1 MGITLLVTERAPKVF
16 SSSIL
21 IRDTLNMVWSQSSK
35 SQNIIY
41 LDKLYVFRAKVWG
54 NQREIRGH
62 ILVTVWAK
70 EKSITHRLN
79 PKYSDSPIHYFQS
92 QEGTHD
98 TIRDVMIELTWKL
111 LFELHLFVLQSFYKM

>member
-1 MGITLLVTERAPKVF
+1 MGITLLVTERAPKF

-21 IRDTLNMVWSQSSK
+21 IRDTLNINLEIK
-35 SQNIIY
+35 IKKYNIY

-70 EKSITHRLN
+70 QVLVQNNLITSN
-79 PKYSDSPIHYFQS
+79 SPIHYFQS

-98 TIRDVMIELTWKL
+98 TIRVEMIALTWKL
-111 LFELHLFVLQSFYKM
+111 LFELNLFVQQSF